1 MVSCTA
7 IWSLACRGA
16 VTCSHRV
23 SRPLTTTNT
32 HRLEQGSSANP
43 ESGGRCDLCPPS
55 LLTGSCTRA
64 AGGGGEVGTEK
75 DLKREG
81 CMQPYKSWDRDHCL
95 LLSEQTAPLLQ
106 EAKLSEGVSTAG
118 FGKVGMLSPW
128 ALGGKDPRPGV
139 LEREEIA
146 WVSGHGT
153 GVMRTNVPSARAH
166 ARGRR
171 LPDGAPGSSGD
182 INSQP

>member
-1 MVSCTA
+1 MLPQGVQATYNHKHS
-7 IWSLACRGA
+7 
-16 VTCSHRV
+16 
-23 SRPLTTTNT
+23 P
-32 HRLEQGSSANP
+32 RLEQGSSANP

-64 AGGGGEVGTEK
+64 AGGGEVGTEK
-75 DLKREG
+75 DLRREG
-81 CMQPYKSWDRDHCL
+81 CMQPYKSWERDHCL
-95 LLSEQTAPLLQ
+95 LLSEQIRTPPHPK
-106 EAKLSEGVSTAG
+106 EAKLSAGIGMAG

-139 LEREEIA
+139 LQREEIA
-146 WVSGHGT
+146 WVSGHGM
-153 GVMRTNVPSARAH
+153 GVMRTNVPSTRAH
-166 ARGRR
+166 AGGRR

>member
-1 MVSCTA
+1 
-7 IWSLACRGA
+7 
-16 VTCSHRV
+16 
-23 SRPLTTTNT
+23 
-32 HRLEQGSSANP
+32 
-43 ESGGRCDLCPPS
+43 
-55 LLTGSCTRA
+55 
-64 AGGGGEVGTEK
+64 
-75 DLKREG
+75 
-81 CMQPYKSWDRDHCL
+81 MQPYKSRERDHCL
-95 LLSEQTAPLLQ
+95 LLSEQTLPAPPHPPQ
-106 EAKLSEGVSTAG
+106 EAKLSVGVSTAG

-153 GVMRTNVPSARAH
+153 GVMRTNVPLARAH
-166 ARGRR
+166 AGGRR